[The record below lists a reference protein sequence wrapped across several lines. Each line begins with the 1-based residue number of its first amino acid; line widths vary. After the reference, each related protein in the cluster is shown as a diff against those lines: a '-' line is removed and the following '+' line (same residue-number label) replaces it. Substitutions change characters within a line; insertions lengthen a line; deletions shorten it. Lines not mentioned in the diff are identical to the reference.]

1 MSDMKINT
9 ELMNVEIA
17 KLKAITL
24 EFEELFSKIEN
35 ETNALQDYWQTRTSD
50 GVYNDFSI
58 FYKVLENVKLTNEQD
73 ISFLEKV
80 VNASYM
86 NYETKANELVDRNL
100 SV

>member
-73 ISFLEKV
+73 VSFLEKV

-86 NYETKANELVDRNL
+86 NYEAKANELVDRNL